1 MAEVAV
7 DEPLTP
13 TARPAWR
20 TRGVRTDAAADA
32 VDDPFEG
39 DFRFEIPRFD
49 RFRVGVLGDGEGA
62 GEVVEPLQGPEVG
75 VRREKSR

>member
-20 TRGVRTDAAADA
+20 RRGVRTDVADA
-32 VDDPFEG
+32 VDDPLEG
-39 DFRFEIPRFD
+39 DFRLEIPRFD

-62 GEVVEPLQGPEVG
+62 GEVVEPLQRPEVG
-75 VRREKSR
+75 VGREKSR

>member
-20 TRGVRTDAAADA
+20 TRGVRTDAADA

-49 RFRVGVLGDGEGA
+49 RFRVGVLGDGEGT
-62 GEVVEPLQGPEVG
+62 GEVVEPLQRPEMRVG
-75 VRREKSR
+75 RKKDR